1 MAISPSPPP
10 PPPSPSPGDPI
21 EAARH
26 AAAAALAV
34 PARLWGSLLARLPSL
49 SDRCLR
55 RRRRPALP
63 LPFRTAAAHSARA
76 TGETP
81 KAFGILEDIVQHTLS
96 SLHGI
101 QKSLLFWQ
109 SKAEGTNSQKMYFM
123 IFERGPRAFVKATY
137 QTLTR
142 LRSNESPTQY
152 ILHSASDMV
161 STKLAVLTNMQH
173 CLAVFLAEIYCEVD
187 KFKEGLTENS
197 DKSLHT
203 LFAVLNTVFSKL
215 EVSLQ
220 NVCEGHTL
228 LFALDGS
235 PSEFLFERLPEIDYE
250 NSEWT
255 EASSTDAICLIYQN
269 LQKLDNLVCSQLSR
283 HKKPRHMTIYW
294 LPYTCGALGLSACS
308 LWLLRH
314 SSLMGSSDID
324 NWVQSA
330 KESIAGFWDVHV
342 EKPIISIRGELFE
355 TFKNRGKH
363 VMDTQEVQLNEE
375 VLRRMMLA
383 FCQQTANEK
392 LPQDISDQALM
403 ENFMERYEKEWTH
416 PVKNL
421 FGGEAMLELDQI
433 LKGNAINFAIL
444 AALPAFGVS
453 LLLLTVVQ
461 AWVMN
466 DQGAE
471 GRGRIARRQRRLLLL
486 DAERK
491 LMEFKNCMING
502 MEEEACCKFGLTL
515 YNLDRLY
522 RAVESHAEE
531 TGEWSRLREDI
542 LDLAKPT
549 MSMTDKLVVLSRL
562 KGTMAA
568 SPPPRSPSSGD
579 PAEAAD
585 LAAALAAPARVWSS
599 LLARLPSLSDYSRVL
614 SVGRGRGRR
623 RRRAALPLPIR
634 PAASHSARIAG
645 QMPKAFDILQDV
657 VQHTLSNLHDI
668 QKSLIFWQSKAE
680 GTNSQKLYFV
690 IFERGPRAFVEAA
703 WQTLTRLKSNAS
715 PVPHLLHSASDM
727 VSTKLAVLTS
737 MQHCL
742 SAFLAEVYFEVD
754 KCRKGLT
761 ESSDKSLHTLFIVLN
776 SVFSK
781 LEVSFRNAVEGQTLL
796 CTHDGKSPELIFERL
811 PEVDVESSEWTEVLS
826 ASAITLI
833 YQNLQKFDDFISD
846 QFSSHKRPRNMTIYW
861 LPYTCGALGLSACSL
876 WLLRHSSLMGSSDI
890 DNWIQDAKESMV
902 GFWDVH
908 VGQPIIS
915 IRDEL
920 FETFKQRSKREMEK
934 QEVQQTEESL
944 RRMLLDFCGNTS
956 NEKPPQDMSE
966 LAMMEIV
973 MKRYEKEAMHPF
985 KGLSSGKLTRALSI
999 QIEKHKLALLE
1010 AMLELDQILR
1020 ANEIN
1025 FAILAAL
1032 PAFGVSLLLLF
1043 AVRAWATHGRGA
1055 EGRGRTARRQRRLL
1069 LADVEKRLMEFQN
1082 CMANGMEEEACC
1094 KFGLT
1099 LYTLDRLYKAVE
1111 SHARETGEWSSLRED
1126 MFDLAKPGVGMED
1139 KLVLLSRLKGM
1150 YDCLLPSPSGVIN

>member
-1 MAISPSPPP
+1 MAISP
-10 PPPSPSPGDPI
+10 PPPSPSSGDPI

-49 SDRCLR
+49 SDRRPR

-81 KAFGILEDIVQHTLS
+81 KAFGILEDIVQHTLC

-173 CLAVFLAEIYCEVD
+173 CLAAFLAEVYCEVD

-235 PSEFLFERLPEIDYE
+235 PSELLFERLPEIDYD

-255 EASSTDAICLIYQN
+255 EASSTDAICFIYQN

-375 VLRRMMLA
+375 VLRRMMLE
-383 FCQQTANEK
+383 FCQQTSNEK

-461 AWVMN
+461 AWIMN

-542 LDLAKPT
+542 LDLAKPK

-562 KGTMAA
+562 KGT
-568 SPPPRSPSSGD
+568 
-579 PAEAAD
+579 
-585 LAAALAAPARVWSS
+585 
-599 LLARLPSLSDYSRVL
+599 
-614 SVGRGRGRR
+614 
-623 RRRAALPLPIR
+623 
-634 PAASHSARIAG
+634 
-645 QMPKAFDILQDV
+645 
-657 VQHTLSNLHDI
+657 
-668 QKSLIFWQSKAE
+668 
-680 GTNSQKLYFV
+680 
-690 IFERGPRAFVEAA
+690 
-703 WQTLTRLKSNAS
+703 
-715 PVPHLLHSASDM
+715 
-727 VSTKLAVLTS
+727 
-737 MQHCL
+737 
-742 SAFLAEVYFEVD
+742 
-754 KCRKGLT
+754 
-761 ESSDKSLHTLFIVLN
+761 
-776 SVFSK
+776 
-781 LEVSFRNAVEGQTLL
+781 
-796 CTHDGKSPELIFERL
+796 
-811 PEVDVESSEWTEVLS
+811 
-826 ASAITLI
+826 
-833 YQNLQKFDDFISD
+833 
-846 QFSSHKRPRNMTIYW
+846 
-861 LPYTCGALGLSACSL
+861 
-876 WLLRHSSLMGSSDI
+876 
-890 DNWIQDAKESMV
+890 
-902 GFWDVH
+902 
-908 VGQPIIS
+908 
-915 IRDEL
+915 
-920 FETFKQRSKREMEK
+920 
-934 QEVQQTEESL
+934 
-944 RRMLLDFCGNTS
+944 
-956 NEKPPQDMSE
+956 
-966 LAMMEIV
+966 
-973 MKRYEKEAMHPF
+973 
-985 KGLSSGKLTRALSI
+985 
-999 QIEKHKLALLE
+999 
-1010 AMLELDQILR
+1010 
-1020 ANEIN
+1020 
-1025 FAILAAL
+1025 
-1032 PAFGVSLLLLF
+1032 
-1043 AVRAWATHGRGA
+1043 
-1055 EGRGRTARRQRRLL
+1055 
-1069 LADVEKRLMEFQN
+1069 
-1082 CMANGMEEEACC
+1082 
-1094 KFGLT
+1094 
-1099 LYTLDRLYKAVE
+1099 
-1111 SHARETGEWSSLRED
+1111 
-1126 MFDLAKPGVGMED
+1126 
-1139 KLVLLSRLKGM
+1139 
-1150 YDCLLPSPSGVIN
+1150 YDCFP

>member
-173 CLAVFLAEIYCEVD
+173 CLAVFLAE
-187 KFKEGLTENS
+187 
-197 DKSLHT
+197 
-203 LFAVLNTVFSKL
+203 
-215 EVSLQ
+215 
-220 NVCEGHTL
+220 GHTL

-269 LQKLDNLVCSQLSR
+269 LQKLDNLVCSQ
-283 HKKPRHMTIYW
+283 
-294 LPYTCGALGLSACS
+294 
-308 LWLLRH
+308 
-314 SSLMGSSDID
+314 
-324 NWVQSA
+324 
-330 KESIAGFWDVHV
+330 
-342 EKPIISIRGELFE
+342 
-355 TFKNRGKH
+355 
-363 VMDTQEVQLNEE
+363 
-375 VLRRMMLA
+375 
-383 FCQQTANEK
+383 
-392 LPQDISDQALM
+392 
-403 ENFMERYEKEWTH
+403 
-416 PVKNL
+416 
-421 FGGEAMLELDQI
+421 
-433 LKGNAINFAIL
+433 
-444 AALPAFGVS
+444 
-453 LLLLTVVQ
+453 
-461 AWVMN
+461 
-466 DQGAE
+466 
-471 GRGRIARRQRRLLLL
+471 
-486 DAERK
+486 
-491 LMEFKNCMING
+491 
-502 MEEEACCKFGLTL
+502 
-515 YNLDRLY
+515 
-522 RAVESHAEE
+522 
-531 TGEWSRLREDI
+531 
-542 LDLAKPT
+542 
-549 MSMTDKLVVLSRL
+549 
-562 KGTMAA
+562 
-568 SPPPRSPSSGD
+568 
-579 PAEAAD
+579 
-585 LAAALAAPARVWSS
+585 
-599 LLARLPSLSDYSRVL
+599 
-614 SVGRGRGRR
+614 
-623 RRRAALPLPIR
+623 
-634 PAASHSARIAG
+634 
-645 QMPKAFDILQDV
+645 
-657 VQHTLSNLHDI
+657 
-668 QKSLIFWQSKAE
+668 
-680 GTNSQKLYFV
+680 
-690 IFERGPRAFVEAA
+690 
-703 WQTLTRLKSNAS
+703 
-715 PVPHLLHSASDM
+715 
-727 VSTKLAVLTS
+727 
-737 MQHCL
+737 
-742 SAFLAEVYFEVD
+742 
-754 KCRKGLT
+754 
-761 ESSDKSLHTLFIVLN
+761 
-776 SVFSK
+776 
-781 LEVSFRNAVEGQTLL
+781 
-796 CTHDGKSPELIFERL
+796 
-811 PEVDVESSEWTEVLS
+811 
-826 ASAITLI
+826 
-833 YQNLQKFDDFISD
+833 
-846 QFSSHKRPRNMTIYW
+846 
-861 LPYTCGALGLSACSL
+861 
-876 WLLRHSSLMGSSDI
+876 
-890 DNWIQDAKESMV
+890 
-902 GFWDVH
+902 
-908 VGQPIIS
+908 IIS

>member
-1 MAISPSPPP
+1 MAISP
-10 PPPSPSPGDPI
+10 PPPSPSSGDPI

-49 SDRCLR
+49 SDRRPR

-81 KAFGILEDIVQHTLS
+81 KAFGILEDIVQHTLC

-173 CLAVFLAEIYCEVD
+173 CLAAFLAEVYCEVD

-235 PSEFLFERLPEIDYE
+235 PSELLFERLPEIDYD

-375 VLRRMMLA
+375 VLRRMMLE
-383 FCQQTANEK
+383 FCQQTSNEK

-461 AWVMN
+461 AWIMN

-531 TGEWSRLREDI
+531 TGEWSRLRGDI
-542 LDLAKPT
+542 LDLAKPK

-562 KGTMAA
+562 KGT
-568 SPPPRSPSSGD
+568 
-579 PAEAAD
+579 
-585 LAAALAAPARVWSS
+585 
-599 LLARLPSLSDYSRVL
+599 
-614 SVGRGRGRR
+614 
-623 RRRAALPLPIR
+623 
-634 PAASHSARIAG
+634 
-645 QMPKAFDILQDV
+645 
-657 VQHTLSNLHDI
+657 
-668 QKSLIFWQSKAE
+668 
-680 GTNSQKLYFV
+680 
-690 IFERGPRAFVEAA
+690 
-703 WQTLTRLKSNAS
+703 
-715 PVPHLLHSASDM
+715 
-727 VSTKLAVLTS
+727 
-737 MQHCL
+737 
-742 SAFLAEVYFEVD
+742 
-754 KCRKGLT
+754 
-761 ESSDKSLHTLFIVLN
+761 
-776 SVFSK
+776 
-781 LEVSFRNAVEGQTLL
+781 
-796 CTHDGKSPELIFERL
+796 
-811 PEVDVESSEWTEVLS
+811 
-826 ASAITLI
+826 
-833 YQNLQKFDDFISD
+833 
-846 QFSSHKRPRNMTIYW
+846 
-861 LPYTCGALGLSACSL
+861 
-876 WLLRHSSLMGSSDI
+876 
-890 DNWIQDAKESMV
+890 
-902 GFWDVH
+902 
-908 VGQPIIS
+908 
-915 IRDEL
+915 
-920 FETFKQRSKREMEK
+920 
-934 QEVQQTEESL
+934 
-944 RRMLLDFCGNTS
+944 
-956 NEKPPQDMSE
+956 
-966 LAMMEIV
+966 
-973 MKRYEKEAMHPF
+973 
-985 KGLSSGKLTRALSI
+985 
-999 QIEKHKLALLE
+999 
-1010 AMLELDQILR
+1010 
-1020 ANEIN
+1020 
-1025 FAILAAL
+1025 
-1032 PAFGVSLLLLF
+1032 
-1043 AVRAWATHGRGA
+1043 
-1055 EGRGRTARRQRRLL
+1055 
-1069 LADVEKRLMEFQN
+1069 
-1082 CMANGMEEEACC
+1082 
-1094 KFGLT
+1094 
-1099 LYTLDRLYKAVE
+1099 
-1111 SHARETGEWSSLRED
+1111 
-1126 MFDLAKPGVGMED
+1126 
-1139 KLVLLSRLKGM
+1139 
-1150 YDCLLPSPSGVIN
+1150 YDCFP

>member
-1 MAISPSPPP
+1 MAISP
-10 PPPSPSPGDPI
+10 PPPSPSSGDPI

-26 AAAAALAV
+26 ATAAALAV
-34 PARLWGSLLARLPSL
+34 PARIWGSLLARLPSL
-49 SDRCLR
+49 SVSDRR

-63 LPFRTAAAHSARA
+63 LPFRTAAAHSARV

-123 IFERGPRAFVKATY
+123 IFERGPRAFFKAAY

-161 STKLAVLTNMQH
+161 STKLAVLTSMQH
-173 CLAVFLAEIYCEVD
+173 CLA
-187 KFKEGLTENS
+187 
-197 DKSLHT
+197 
-203 LFAVLNTVFSKL
+203 
-215 EVSLQ
+215 
-220 NVCEGHTL
+220 
-228 LFALDGS
+228 
-235 PSEFLFERLPEIDYE
+235 
-250 NSEWT
+250 
-255 EASSTDAICLIYQN
+255 
-269 LQKLDNLVCSQLSR
+269 
-283 HKKPRHMTIYW
+283 
-294 LPYTCGALGLSACS
+294 
-308 LWLLRH
+308 
-314 SSLMGSSDID
+314 
-324 NWVQSA
+324 
-330 KESIAGFWDVHV
+330 
-342 EKPIISIRGELFE
+342 
-355 TFKNRGKH
+355 
-363 VMDTQEVQLNEE
+363 
-375 VLRRMMLA
+375 
-383 FCQQTANEK
+383 
-392 LPQDISDQALM
+392 
-403 ENFMERYEKEWTH
+403 
-416 PVKNL
+416 
-421 FGGEAMLELDQI
+421 
-433 LKGNAINFAIL
+433 
-444 AALPAFGVS
+444 
-453 LLLLTVVQ
+453 
-461 AWVMN
+461 
-466 DQGAE
+466 
-471 GRGRIARRQRRLLLL
+471 
-486 DAERK
+486 
-491 LMEFKNCMING
+491 
-502 MEEEACCKFGLTL
+502 
-515 YNLDRLY
+515 
-522 RAVESHAEE
+522 
-531 TGEWSRLREDI
+531 
-542 LDLAKPT
+542 
-549 MSMTDKLVVLSRL
+549 
-562 KGTMAA
+562 
-568 SPPPRSPSSGD
+568 
-579 PAEAAD
+579 
-585 LAAALAAPARVWSS
+585 
-599 LLARLPSLSDYSRVL
+599 
-614 SVGRGRGRR
+614 
-623 RRRAALPLPIR
+623 
-634 PAASHSARIAG
+634 
-645 QMPKAFDILQDV
+645 
-657 VQHTLSNLHDI
+657 
-668 QKSLIFWQSKAE
+668 
-680 GTNSQKLYFV
+680 
-690 IFERGPRAFVEAA
+690 
-703 WQTLTRLKSNAS
+703 
-715 PVPHLLHSASDM
+715 
-727 VSTKLAVLTS
+727 
-737 MQHCL
+737 
-742 SAFLAEVYFEVD
+742 AFLA
-754 KCRKGLT
+754 
-761 ESSDKSLHTLFIVLN
+761 
-776 SVFSK
+776 
-781 LEVSFRNAVEGQTLL
+781 EGQTLL
-796 CTHDGKSPELIFERL
+796 CTHDGNSPELVFERL
-811 PEVDVESSEWTEVLS
+811 PEVDVESSEWTEMLS
-826 ASAITLI
+826 ANAITLI

-985 KGLSSGKLTRALSI
+985 QGLSSGKLTRALSI

-1150 YDCLLPSPSGVIN
+1150 YDCLLPSPSGVLPRL

>member
-269 LQKLDNLVCSQLSR
+269 LQKLDNLVCSQ
-283 HKKPRHMTIYW
+283 
-294 LPYTCGALGLSACS
+294 
-308 LWLLRH
+308 
-314 SSLMGSSDID
+314 
-324 NWVQSA
+324 
-330 KESIAGFWDVHV
+330 
-342 EKPIISIRGELFE
+342 
-355 TFKNRGKH
+355 
-363 VMDTQEVQLNEE
+363 
-375 VLRRMMLA
+375 
-383 FCQQTANEK
+383 
-392 LPQDISDQALM
+392 
-403 ENFMERYEKEWTH
+403 
-416 PVKNL
+416 
-421 FGGEAMLELDQI
+421 
-433 LKGNAINFAIL
+433 
-444 AALPAFGVS
+444 
-453 LLLLTVVQ
+453 
-461 AWVMN
+461 
-466 DQGAE
+466 
-471 GRGRIARRQRRLLLL
+471 
-486 DAERK
+486 
-491 LMEFKNCMING
+491 
-502 MEEEACCKFGLTL
+502 
-515 YNLDRLY
+515 
-522 RAVESHAEE
+522 
-531 TGEWSRLREDI
+531 
-542 LDLAKPT
+542 
-549 MSMTDKLVVLSRL
+549 
-562 KGTMAA
+562 
-568 SPPPRSPSSGD
+568 
-579 PAEAAD
+579 
-585 LAAALAAPARVWSS
+585 
-599 LLARLPSLSDYSRVL
+599 
-614 SVGRGRGRR
+614 
-623 RRRAALPLPIR
+623 
-634 PAASHSARIAG
+634 
-645 QMPKAFDILQDV
+645 
-657 VQHTLSNLHDI
+657 
-668 QKSLIFWQSKAE
+668 
-680 GTNSQKLYFV
+680 
-690 IFERGPRAFVEAA
+690 
-703 WQTLTRLKSNAS
+703 
-715 PVPHLLHSASDM
+715 
-727 VSTKLAVLTS
+727 
-737 MQHCL
+737 
-742 SAFLAEVYFEVD
+742 
-754 KCRKGLT
+754 
-761 ESSDKSLHTLFIVLN
+761 
-776 SVFSK
+776 
-781 LEVSFRNAVEGQTLL
+781 
-796 CTHDGKSPELIFERL
+796 
-811 PEVDVESSEWTEVLS
+811 
-826 ASAITLI
+826 
-833 YQNLQKFDDFISD
+833 
-846 QFSSHKRPRNMTIYW
+846 
-861 LPYTCGALGLSACSL
+861 
-876 WLLRHSSLMGSSDI
+876 
-890 DNWIQDAKESMV
+890 
-902 GFWDVH
+902 
-908 VGQPIIS
+908 IIS

>member
-1 MAISPSPPP
+1 MAISP
-10 PPPSPSPGDPI
+10 PPPSPSSGDPI

-49 SDRCLR
+49 SDRRPR

-81 KAFGILEDIVQHTLS
+81 KAFGILEDIVQHTLC

-173 CLAVFLAEIYCEVD
+173 CLAAFLAEVYCEVD

-235 PSEFLFERLPEIDYE
+235 PSELLFERLPEIDYD

-342 EKPIISIRGELFE
+342 EKPVGYFLFMSFYYLSYAFLNDASIISIRGELFE

-375 VLRRMMLA
+375 VLRRMMLE
-383 FCQQTANEK
+383 FCQQTSNEK

-421 FGGEAMLELDQI
+421 FGGELAYAMLIQLQKRTVDIKQAMLELDQI

-461 AWVMN
+461 AWIMN

-531 TGEWSRLREDI
+531 TGEWSRLRGDI
-542 LDLAKPT
+542 LDLAKPK

-562 KGTMAA
+562 KGT
-568 SPPPRSPSSGD
+568 
-579 PAEAAD
+579 
-585 LAAALAAPARVWSS
+585 
-599 LLARLPSLSDYSRVL
+599 
-614 SVGRGRGRR
+614 
-623 RRRAALPLPIR
+623 
-634 PAASHSARIAG
+634 
-645 QMPKAFDILQDV
+645 
-657 VQHTLSNLHDI
+657 
-668 QKSLIFWQSKAE
+668 
-680 GTNSQKLYFV
+680 
-690 IFERGPRAFVEAA
+690 
-703 WQTLTRLKSNAS
+703 
-715 PVPHLLHSASDM
+715 
-727 VSTKLAVLTS
+727 
-737 MQHCL
+737 
-742 SAFLAEVYFEVD
+742 
-754 KCRKGLT
+754 
-761 ESSDKSLHTLFIVLN
+761 
-776 SVFSK
+776 
-781 LEVSFRNAVEGQTLL
+781 
-796 CTHDGKSPELIFERL
+796 
-811 PEVDVESSEWTEVLS
+811 
-826 ASAITLI
+826 
-833 YQNLQKFDDFISD
+833 
-846 QFSSHKRPRNMTIYW
+846 
-861 LPYTCGALGLSACSL
+861 
-876 WLLRHSSLMGSSDI
+876 
-890 DNWIQDAKESMV
+890 
-902 GFWDVH
+902 
-908 VGQPIIS
+908 
-915 IRDEL
+915 
-920 FETFKQRSKREMEK
+920 
-934 QEVQQTEESL
+934 
-944 RRMLLDFCGNTS
+944 
-956 NEKPPQDMSE
+956 
-966 LAMMEIV
+966 
-973 MKRYEKEAMHPF
+973 
-985 KGLSSGKLTRALSI
+985 
-999 QIEKHKLALLE
+999 
-1010 AMLELDQILR
+1010 
-1020 ANEIN
+1020 
-1025 FAILAAL
+1025 
-1032 PAFGVSLLLLF
+1032 
-1043 AVRAWATHGRGA
+1043 
-1055 EGRGRTARRQRRLL
+1055 
-1069 LADVEKRLMEFQN
+1069 
-1082 CMANGMEEEACC
+1082 
-1094 KFGLT
+1094 
-1099 LYTLDRLYKAVE
+1099 
-1111 SHARETGEWSSLRED
+1111 
-1126 MFDLAKPGVGMED
+1126 
-1139 KLVLLSRLKGM
+1139 
-1150 YDCLLPSPSGVIN
+1150 YDCFP